1 MKLDTKELKNIT
13 ILYVEDDS
21 IVREQTQAIFEKLF
35 KKVFIAVDGQNGLE
49 VFTQNQ
55 DSIDIVVT
63 DINMPNMNGLEMI
76 KKINELNHSIPTIVT
91 TAHTDSS
98 FLMSA
103 IDINVDKYIAKP
115 LQIKELTVSIV
126 NSVLKYRRLNN
137 IENLAKNLVSK
148 SSKDDNLNST
158 LSAQLDIAVKQNKY
172 YKAIIDSLVATF
184 KVDKNGNITE
194 TSDKFLRF
202 FNFEKDDIIGKSI
215 NILQCDTCTQESF
228 QKLMLKAIH
237 SKKSVVSTYVFKTQN
252 GKSINCDMSLAPEYN
267 SSNLVSGYTIY
278 LDILE

>member
-13 ILYVEDDS
+13 VLYVEDDT
-21 IVREQTQAIFEKLF
+21 IVREQTRVIFEKLF
-35 KKVFIAVDGQNGLE
+35 KKVFIGVDGLNGLE

-55 DSIDIVVT
+55 DIIDVVVT
-63 DINMPNMNGLEMI
+63 DINMPNLNGLEMI

-115 LQIKELTVSIV
+115 LQIKDLTVSIV

-137 IENLAKNLVSK
+137 IENLAKNLVTK
-148 SSKDDNLNST
+148 SSKDDNLNTT
-158 LSAQLDIAVKQNKY
+158 LSTQLEVAVKQNNY
-172 YKAIIDSLVATF
+172 FKAIIDSLVVTF
-184 KVDKNGNITE
+184 KIDKNGNITE

-202 FNFEKDDIIGKSI
+202 FNFKSEDIIGKNI
-215 NILQCDTCTQESF
+215 NILKCETCTQESF

-237 SKKSVVSTYVFKTQN
+237 SKKSVVSTYVFKTQDN
-252 GKSINCDMSLAPEYN
+252 NSITCDISLSPDYN
-267 SSNLVSGYTIY
+267 SESLVSGYTIY
-278 LDILE
+278 LDIL